1 MGTVDIE
8 QTVEEILQSDNLN
21 WDGKKPTY
29 EEMEKIVREVVTEI
43 TEAHYS
49 MNEGEIDDWDMW
61 EQDIMIKLNDI
72 LESFD
77 N

>member
-43 TEAHYS
+43 TEAH
-49 MNEGEIDDWDMW
+49 
-61 EQDIMIKLNDI
+61 
-72 LESFD
+72 
-77 N
+77 